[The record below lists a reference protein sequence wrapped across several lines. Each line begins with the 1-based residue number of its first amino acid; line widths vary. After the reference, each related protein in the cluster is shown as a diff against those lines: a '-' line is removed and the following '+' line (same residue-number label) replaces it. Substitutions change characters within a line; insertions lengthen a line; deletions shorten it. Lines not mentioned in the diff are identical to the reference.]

1 MVRECTNELIELLDE
16 GVIDAEQ
23 LAINLL
29 GWLSEDEVKEFA
41 ERNGYLVEEEE
52 DY

>member
-41 ERNGYLVEEEE
+41 ERNGYLVEEDE

>member
-16 GVIDAEQ
+16 GVIDAKQ

-41 ERNGYLVEEEE
+41 ERNGYLVEEDEE
-52 DY
+52 